1 MSHEGREYRL
11 MQAKKIAAVL
21 IDRAKERGKNFIE
34 TYSLVQALC
43 NNLNV
48 AKPTAEEYVRW
59 LGAQKEFEATAYG
72 LRLKQ

>member
-34 TYSLVQALC
+34 TYSLC